1 MFTIE
6 LFLLYGQLSVCLLL
20 LFGVILGFNRRKP
33 MIKLM
38 RLNEIENGVVAYI
51 VSDISGFDTIIGYVY
66 LNENN
71 KLRRQY
77 CDWLN

>member
-1 MFTIE
+1 
-6 LFLLYGQLSVCLLL
+6 
-20 LFGVILGFNRRKP
+20 

-71 KLRRQY
+71 KMRREY